1 MKRTMLSII
10 LILIIFGCT
19 AVEDNSVIT
28 IKGVLIDRELN
39 PIQDIK
45 IELVSSD
52 INSSQELQNFGFN
65 LSHIDRIDV
74 FDVSNERGEFKFF
87 FPRSSLNLALFIDQ
101 DQGLNFQSTELD
113 ENFPILIVEDS
124 SSLDLNFEDLILIP
138 SE

>member
-19 AVEDNSVIT
+19 AVEDNTVIT

-65 LSHIDRIDV
+65 LSHINRIDV

-87 FPRSSLNLALFIDQ
+87 FPRSSLNLALFIDL

-124 SSLDLNFEDLILIP
+124 NSLDLDFEDLILIP

>member
-1 MKRTMLSII
+1 MLSII

-113 ENFPILIVEDS
+113 ENYPILIIEDS

>member
-1 MKRTMLSII
+1 MLSII

-19 AVEDNSVIT
+19 AVEDNTVIT

-87 FPRSSLNLALFIDQ
+87 FPRSSLNLALFIDL

-113 ENFPILIVEDS
+113 ENYPILIIEDS

>member
-19 AVEDNSVIT
+19 AVEDNTVIT

-45 IELVSSD
+45 IELVSSG

-87 FPRSSLNLALFIDQ
+87 FPRSSLNLALFIDL

-124 SSLDLNFEDLILIP
+124 NSLDLDFEDLILIP

>member
-19 AVEDNSVIT
+19 AVEDNTVIT

>member
-19 AVEDNSVIT
+19 AVEDNTVIT

-113 ENFPILIVEDS
+113 ENFPILIIEDS
-124 SSLDLNFEDLILIP
+124 SSLDLDFEDLILIP

>member
-19 AVEDNSVIT
+19 AVEDNTVIT

-113 ENFPILIVEDS
+113 ENFPILIIEDS

>member
-1 MKRTMLSII
+1 MLSII

-19 AVEDNSVIT
+19 AVEDNTVIT

-45 IELVSSD
+45 IELVSSG

-87 FPRSSLNLALFIDQ
+87 FPRSSLNLALFIDL

-124 SSLDLNFEDLILIP
+124 NSLDLDFEDLILIP

>member
-19 AVEDNSVIT
+19 ALEDNTVIT

-45 IELVSSD
+45 IELVSSG

>member
-19 AVEDNSVIT
+19 AVEDNTVIT

-87 FPRSSLNLALFIDQ
+87 FPRSSLNLALFIDL

>member
-19 AVEDNSVIT
+19 AVEDNTVIT

-65 LSHIDRIDV
+65 LSHIDRIDA

-87 FPRSSLNLALFIDQ
+87 FPRSSLNLALFIDL

-113 ENFPILIVEDS
+113 ENYPILIIEDS

>member
-1 MKRTMLSII
+1 MKRTILSIT

-19 AVEDNSVIT
+19 AVEGNTVIT
-28 IKGVLIDRELN
+28 IKGVLVDQELN

-65 LSHIDRIDV
+65 LSHIDHIDV

-87 FPRSSLNLALFIDQ
+87 FPRSSLNLALFIDL

-113 ENFPILIVEDS
+113 ENFPILIIEDS
-124 SSLDLNFEDLILIP
+124 SSLDFDFEDLILIP

>member
-1 MKRTMLSII
+1 MLSII

-19 AVEDNSVIT
+19 AVEDNTVIT

-65 LSHIDRIDV
+65 LSHINRIDV

-87 FPRSSLNLALFIDQ
+87 FPRSSLNLALFIDL

-124 SSLDLNFEDLILIP
+124 NSLDLDFEDLILIP

>member
-19 AVEDNSVIT
+19 AVEDNTVIT

-113 ENFPILIVEDS
+113 ENYPILIIEDS

>member
-1 MKRTMLSII
+1 MLSII

-19 AVEDNSVIT
+19 AVEDNTVIT

-65 LSHIDRIDV
+65 LSHIDRIDA

-87 FPRSSLNLALFIDQ
+87 FPRSSLNLALFIDL

-113 ENFPILIVEDS
+113 ENYPILIIEDS

>member
-19 AVEDNSVIT
+19 AVEDNTVIT

-87 FPRSSLNLALFIDQ
+87 FPRSSLNLALFIDL

-113 ENFPILIVEDS
+113 ENFPILIIEDS

>member
-124 SSLDLNFEDLILIP
+124 NSLDLNFEDLILIP

>member
-19 AVEDNSVIT
+19 ALEDNTVIT

-45 IELVSSD
+45 IELVSYG

-87 FPRSSLNLALFIDQ
+87 FPRSSLNLALFIDL

-124 SSLDLNFEDLILIP
+124 NSLDLDFEDLILIP

>member
-124 SSLDLNFEDLILIP
+124 NSLDLDFEDLILIP

>member
-19 AVEDNSVIT
+19 AVEDNTVIT

-124 SSLDLNFEDLILIP
+124 NSLDLDFEDLILIP

>member
-19 AVEDNSVIT
+19 AVEDNTVIT

-45 IELVSSD
+45 IELVSSG

-113 ENFPILIVEDS
+113 ENFPILIIEDS

>member
-113 ENFPILIVEDS
+113 ENYPILIIEDS

>member
-1 MKRTMLSII
+1 MLSII

-19 AVEDNSVIT
+19 AVEDNTVIT

-113 ENFPILIVEDS
+113 ENYPILIIEDS

>member
-19 AVEDNSVIT
+19 AVEDNTVIT

-65 LSHIDRIDV
+65 LSHINRIDV
-74 FDVSNERGEFKFF
+74 FDVSNERGEFKFSF
-87 FPRSSLNLALFIDQ
+87 
-101 DQGLNFQSTELD
+101 QGQVLTLLYS
-113 ENFPILIVEDS
+113 
-124 SSLDLNFEDLILIP
+124 LILTRV
-138 SE
+138 

>member
-1 MKRTMLSII
+1 MLSII

-19 AVEDNSVIT
+19 AVEDNTVIT

-87 FPRSSLNLALFIDQ
+87 FPRSSLNLALFIDL

-124 SSLDLNFEDLILIP
+124 NSLDLDFEDLILIP

>member
-19 AVEDNSVIT
+19 AVEDNTVIT

-113 ENFPILIVEDS
+113 ENFPILIIEDS
-124 SSLDLNFEDLILIP
+124 NSLDLNFEDLILIP

>member
-1 MKRTMLSII
+1 MLSII

-19 AVEDNSVIT
+19 AVEDNTVIT

-113 ENFPILIVEDS
+113 ENFPILIIEDS

>member
-19 AVEDNSVIT
+19 AVEDNTVIT

-87 FPRSSLNLALFIDQ
+87 FPRSSLNLALFIDL

-124 SSLDLNFEDLILIP
+124 NSLDLDFEDLILIP